1 MCTRRVVYGLAKFAV
16 ILLLQ
21 CQLERFLELFL
32 SWCWW
37 SLESAVCFSVLRECS
52 FCRFMVLCIV
62 YLRTLCIRLSLL
74 LFLHDVAFHWRAIT
88 PSWLVGWMNGCV
100 CLCCRCFRLAGMR
113 SFGSPLFFNGE
124 TKIIL
129 GGCWITRTGI
139 GEMGGILDGRL

>member
-16 ILLLQ
+16 IHLLQ

-52 FCRFMVLCIV
+52 FCRFVVLCIV

-88 PSWLVGWMNGCV
+88 LVAASPMSV
-100 CLCCRCFRLAGMR
+100 RCQSGTFTPFPTQLVLHSENHTLDSG
-113 SFGSPLFFNGE
+113 
-124 TKIIL
+124 
-129 GGCWITRTGI
+129 
-139 GEMGGILDGRL
+139 DGRLDRRRIVRDRQELAFGKARCCWK